1 MKQGEV
7 WLSAGTGYLRKP
19 RPVVIVQSN
28 GCVDSTQSVTLLL
41 LTSCET
47 RACSN
52 FRILVRKDAQNGLEE
67 DSYLMID
74 KLVTVPKNKLGKQL
88 GSVSDE
94 TLGAILAAI
103 TKFLGIRQEHI

>member
-1 MKQGEV
+1 
-7 WLSAGTGYLRKP
+7 
-19 RPVVIVQSN
+19 
-28 GCVDSTQSVTLLL
+28 
-41 LTSCET
+41 
-47 RACSN
+47 
-52 FRILVRKDAQNGLEE
+52 
-67 DSYLMID
+67 MID